1 MPRALVSPKR
11 YKRIDPGGSSRRNHA
26 GRHAGRGQH
35 HDRLDG
41 AVNAVTDSERLET
54 VDRAIA
60 DLEIERRAVVA
71 SEQKR
76 VGYEWASS
84 GSTSG
89 GGGSA
94 RDHDDSRSR

>member
-1 MPRALVSPKR
+1 MMS
-11 YKRIDPGGSSRRNHA
+11 
-26 GRHAGRGQH
+26 RGQH
-35 HDRLDG
+35 HDRLEG

-60 DLEIERRAVVA
+60 DLETERQAVVA

-76 VGYEWASS
+76 VDYEWASS

-89 GGGSA
+89 AGGPA
-94 RDHDDSRSR
+94 RDQDDSRSR